1 MTLNAIVCRENTVG
15 IALYAPEADLY
26 KISKSSM
33 YFPQLNRWKRNE
45 WIIKESQSALLN
57 LEVKMFGFSVDEMTW
72 VWSSTKEGMEV
83 FLQTKTFAILFVSNW
98 ILSI

>member
-1 MTLNAIVCRENTVG
+1 MTPNAIVSRENTVG

-33 YFPQLNRWKRNE
+33 YFFHNSIDG
-45 WIIKESQSALLN
+45 WIIKESRSALLN

-72 VWSSTKEGMEV
+72 VWFSTKEGMEA
-83 FLQTKTFAILFVSNW
+83 FPRPKTFAILFVSNW

>member
-33 YFPQLNRWKRNE
+33 YFLHN
-45 WIIKESQSALLN
+45 
-57 LEVKMFGFSVDEMTW
+57 
-72 VWSSTKEGMEV
+72 
-83 FLQTKTFAILFVSNW
+83 
-98 ILSI
+98 SIDGNVTGE